1 MAFFKACM
9 ACGRPLEA
17 AWPAFRSKAHPVSM
31 DQRLAE
37 VSKSLQ
43 VPGRIEGRT
52 MGMHIYI
59 KRLHVIELY

>member
-1 MAFFKACM
+1 
-9 ACGRPLEA
+9 
-17 AWPAFRSKAHPVSM
+17 M

-59 KRLHVIELY
+59 YKQVGRHRIILAIYTVLILKIDGLFLET